1 MTYNFDKITE
11 RTGTNSVKY
20 DLRELIFKKPDV
32 IPLWVAD
39 MDFETPDFIRDAVI
53 KRAQHPIYGY
63 SFRDEAY
70 YHSIIQWIERLH
82 GWKIEKDWMI
92 FTPGIVPAVNFAVLA
107 FTNPGDKI
115 IVQPPVYFPFFTAV
129 EKHNRILVH
138 NQLLKTDNSY
148 LIDFEL
154 LEKQAKDARMII
166 LSNPHNP
173 VGRAWKEDELLQV
186 ADICLRNDILI
197 VSDEIHADLVLP
209 GHRHTVMANLGDN
222 IANSTITMHAA
233 SKTFNLAGLATSTVI
248 IPNEE
253 IRKTYLSFVQNL
265 HVDMGNLFGKI
276 ATQAAFE
283 HGKQWH
289 QQMLAYVDQNV
300 DLVCQFFSEKL
311 PRIKVFRPEAT
322 YMIWIDFSDLGL
334 TDESLKEKMIFEAG
348 VGLNAGIDFG
358 LGGSQFM
365 RMNVACPKSTVIHAL
380 QKIDSVFHNL

>member
-197 VSDEIHADLVLP
+197 VSDEIDADLVLP